1 MFKNYLQVAFRNFWR
16 NKFFSLVN
24 IIGLTIGISASL
36 IIFLMVRYELG
47 YNKSFKDASRI
58 HRVVYMINTVAGS
71 FHRNSIAT
79 PIVDVVKTQVT
90 GLDGAT
96 DFMVWEQDISVG
108 ITGQSAEQKVFKK
121 QHDIIFADEHYF
133 NMFPY
138 QWVAGSP
145 KASLKQ
151 PHQVV
156 LTESR
161 AKLYFPGLSPAEA
174 VGRDILFEDT
184 IRTTVAGIVKD
195 LPNNT
200 DFSFKTFIAKSMLDT
215 WNKDELDWQL
225 FIKHAANAN
234 AAHVQQ
240 QIMQLYTRHSPDAQS
255 ANKSVYELQPLND
268 LHFNANYP
276 PFNNRLG
283 HRPTLYGLLAVAL
296 ILLVLGCINFINLTT
311 AQGARR
317 AKEIGIRKTAGSSRQ
332 QLVWQFLTETFLLT
346 AMAALLSF
354 GMLPVLMRLFTDF
367 IPDGL
372 RFGQVLSPGFL
383 LFFLGLIIIVSVLAG
398 FYPAL
403 VLSGYAPAI
412 ALKKPGYARTGKT
425 RGLWLR
431 RALMTGQFV
440 VSQIFIIVTILTS
453 KQIKYSLNKDLG
465 FNKEAIVYFETNFRD
480 TSDTRRAL
488 LADQLRSIPEVSIVS
503 RSSEPLTSRR
513 TSSSMM
519 IYRDQ
524 NKEIE
529 RVVQMKLGDT
539 NYVKLYGLKLL
550 AGENLSTGESVEQLL
565 INSTYARSLGFKS
578 EQDAIG
584 KFIDWEGRN
593 ARITGVVADFHQ
605 QSLHA
610 PIEPLV
616 IAHIPADERMFNVAL
631 RAQSAGGIS
640 WEAALRKIE
649 TVFRNTY
656 PDTDFEYTF
665 LDDTIANYYRSER
678 DTSRLLSW
686 ATGLAILIS
695 CLGLLGL
702 VIYVTNQRTKEI
714 GVRKV
719 LGASTAQIISLLS
732 KDLLR
737 SVLIAFILAVPVA
750 WYAINKW
757 LENFAYH
764 TQLSWLVFAAG
775 GLIMFLIT
783 LSILVLRSFKVASV
797 NPVRSLRT
805 E

>member
-47 YNKSFKDASRI
+47 YNKFFNDADRI
-58 HRVVYMINTVAGS
+58 HRVVYTVNTVAGS

-79 PIVDVVKTQVT
+79 PIVNVVKAQVT
-90 GLDGAT
+90 GLDDAT
-96 DFMVWEQDISVG
+96 DFMVWEQDINVG
-108 ITGQSAEQKVFKK
+108 IPGQSSEQKVFKK
-121 QHDIIFADEHYF
+121 QRDIIFADEHYF

-145 KASLKQ
+145 KTSIQQ

-161 AKLYFPGLSPAEA
+161 ARLYFPGLSPAEV
-174 VGRDILFEDT
+174 VGKDILFEDT

-195 LPNNT
+195 LKNNT
-200 DFSFKTFIAKSMLDT
+200 DFSFKTFIAKSQLDT
-215 WNKDELDWQL
+215 WNKDELGWQL
-225 FIKHAANAN
+225 FIKHSPNTN
-234 AAHVQQ
+234 AARVQQ
-240 QIMQLYTRHSPDAQS
+240 QIMQLYAKHSPDAQS
-255 ANKSVYELQPLND
+255 ANKSEYELQPLSD

-283 HRPTLYGLLAVAL
+283 HKPTLYGLLAVAV
-296 ILLVLGCINFINLTT
+296 ILLLLGCINFINLTT
-311 AQGARR
+311 AQGAKR
-317 AKEIGIRKTAGSSRQ
+317 AKEIGIRKTAGSSRS

-346 AMAALLSF
+346 AVAALLSF
-354 GMLPVLMRLFTDF
+354 ALLPVLMYLFTDF

-372 RFGQVLSPGFL
+372 GFGHVLSPGFV
-383 LFFLGLIIIVSVLAG
+383 LFFITLIIIVSVLAG

-412 ALKKPGYARTGKT
+412 ALKKPGYARTGKSS
-425 RGLWLR
+425 GLWLR
-431 RALMTGQFV
+431 RTLMIGQFI
-440 VSQIFIIVTILTS
+440 VSQIFIIVTILAS
-453 KQIKYSLNKDLG
+453 KQIKYTLNKDLG
-465 FNKEAIVYFETNFRD
+465 FNKDAIVYFETNNRD
-480 TSDTRRAL
+480 TSDVRRAL
-488 LADQLRSIPEVSIVS
+488 LADQLRSIPEVSMVS

-513 TSSSMM
+513 SSSAIM

-529 RVVQMKLGDT
+529 RAVQMKLGDT
-539 NYVKLYGLKLL
+539 NYIKLYGLKLL
-550 AGENLSTGESVEQLL
+550 AGENFRIDQSVDQLI
-565 INSTYARSLGFKS
+565 INSTYARALGFKN
-578 EQDAIG
+578 EQEAIG
-584 KFIDWEGRN
+584 KYIDWEGKN

-616 IAHIPADERMFNVAL
+616 IAHVPPDERMFNVAL
-631 RAQSAGGIS
+631 RAQSAGGVS
-640 WEAALRKIE
+640 WEAALRKME
-649 TVFRNTY
+649 TIFRNIY
-656 PDTDFEYTF
+656 PDTDFEYSF

-678 DTSRLLSW
+678 DTSKLLSW

-719 LGASTAQIISLLS
+719 LGASTVQIISMLS
-732 KDLLR
+732 KDLMR
-737 SVLIAFILAVPVA
+737 NVLIAFILAVPVA

-775 GLIMFLIT
+775 GLIMFLIA

-797 NPVRSLRT
+797 SPVRSLRT

>member
-36 IIFLMVRYELG
+36 IIFLMAMYELG
-47 YNKSFKDASRI
+47 YNKFFKDGDRV
-58 HRVVYMINTVAGS
+58 HRVVSTFNTVAGS
-71 FHRNSIAT
+71 FHRTSIAT
-79 PIVDVVKTQVT
+79 PIADIIKTQAT
-90 GLDGAT
+90 GLDGVT
-96 DFMVWEQDISVG
+96 DFMVWEQDVKVG
-108 ITGQSAEQKVFKK
+108 IPGESAEPKAFKK
-121 QHDIIFADEHYF
+121 QRDIIFADEHYF

-138 QWVAGSP
+138 HWIAGSP
-145 KASLKQ
+145 KASIQQ

-161 AKLYFPGLSPAEA
+161 ARLYFPGLSPAEV
-174 VGRDILFEDT
+174 VGKDILFEDT
-184 IRTTVAGIVKD
+184 MRTTVAGIVKD

-200 DFSFKTFIAKSMLDT
+200 DLSFKTFIAKSMLDT
-215 WNKDELDWQL
+215 WNKDELGWQL
-225 FIKHAANAN
+225 FIKHAPNTS
-234 AAHVQQ
+234 AARVQE
-240 QIMQLYTRHSPDAQS
+240 QIVQLYTRHSPDAQS
-255 ANKSVYELQPLND
+255 PDKLVYELQPLND

-283 HRPTLYGLLAVAL
+283 HRPTLYGLLAVAV

-311 AQGARR
+311 AQGAKR
-317 AKEIGIRKTAGSSRQ
+317 AKEIGIRKTAGSSRS

-346 AMAALLSF
+346 AIAALLSF
-354 GMLPVLMRLFTDF
+354 GLLPVLMHLFRDF

-372 RFGQVLSPGFL
+372 GFGAVLSPAFL
-383 LFFLGLIIIVSVLAG
+383 LFFFALIIIVSVLAG

-403 VLSGYAPAI
+403 ILSGYAPAI

-425 RGLWLR
+425 SGLWLR
-431 RALMTGQFV
+431 RTLTIGQFV
-440 VSQIFIIVTILTS
+440 VSQIFIIVTILAS
-453 KQIKYSLNKDLG
+453 KQIKYTLNKDLG
-465 FNKEAIVYFETNFRD
+465 FNKDAIVYFETNFRD

-488 LADQLRSIPEVSIVS
+488 LADQLKSIPEVSMVS
-503 RSSEPLTSRR
+503 RSSEPLTSLR
-513 TSSSMM
+513 TSSSML

-529 RVVQMKLGDT
+529 RMVQLKLGDT
-539 NYVKLYGLKLL
+539 NYIKLYGLKLL
-550 AGENLSTGESVEQLL
+550 AGENLRTGESVEQVL
-565 INSTYARSLGFKS
+565 INSTYARALGFKND
-578 EQDAIG
+578 QDAIG
-584 KFIDWEGRN
+584 KFIDWEGKN
-593 ARITGVVADFHQ
+593 SRITGVVADFHQ
-605 QSLHA
+605 RSLHA
-610 PIEPLV
+610 PIEPLA
-616 IAHIPADERMFNVAL
+616 IAHIPGDERMFNVAL

-649 TVFRNTY
+649 TVFRNAY
-656 PDTDFEYTF
+656 PDTDFEYSF

-719 LGASTAQIISLLS
+719 LGASRVQIISMLS
-732 KDLLR
+732 KDMLR

-764 TQLSWLVFAAG
+764 TQVSWLVFAAG
-775 GLIMFLIT
+775 GLIMFLIAM
-783 LSILVLRSFKVASV
+783 SILVLRSFKAASV